1 MSAFRRQG
9 DIEVKQ
15 LWVSGAVALII
26 LAPQAMLA
34 PQALQQAGA
43 GSASQVASALPDGP
57 QQQQAPPP
65 QVPDAPQ
72 PRTQG
77 LGDVAP
83 GKGTTPLSNGDL
95 SPLAPPD
102 LDAPDT
108 TLPGSQP
115 ALSTAQ
121 AVADNGGSAPDTG
134 AGYFISVRTNFVD
147 VPFTVKDS
155 KGKLVPGLTWRDIQ
169 VFENGARQKM
179 AVFTVDPFPLS
190 AALVIDQS
198 LDFHTMERVNDA
210 LGSLQGAFTPYD
222 SVAVFTYNHHVNE
235 ETDFTAG
242 QSPRLAAVIERSKT
256 NGTDPIFSDSGTAL
270 GGGIN
275 LNNGAEHNIT
285 PLSAGQGHING
296 NDPQLPRE
304 AHTLNDAIL
313 EAAKSLTHAGKDRRR
328 VVYVI
333 SDGKEYGSVAKTKDV
348 IRYLQTNKISVYAT
362 LVGDS
367 SVKGL
372 GFLNNVHL
380 PLTVRDN
387 ILPVYAAATGGEVY
401 AEFRSRGI
409 ADSFQRIAEEVRT
422 QYTVGYYSS
431 SHENALDSKFRQ
443 IEVRVLRPKL
453 DVIAKKGYYPAAQAL
468 PPPSV
473 QHTQP
478 ATPANP

>member
-1 MSAFRRQG
+1 M
-9 DIEVKQ
+9 
-15 LWVSGAVALII
+15 
-26 LAPQAMLA
+26 MLA
-34 PQALQQAGA
+34 PQAAQQAGA
-43 GSASQVASALPDGP
+43 GSAQQVAAALPDGP
-57 QQQQAPPP
+57 QQQVPPQ

-95 SPLAPPD
+95 APLAPSDP
-102 LDAPDT
+102 DAPGA
-108 TLPGSQP
+108 TLPSSQP
-115 ALSTAQ
+115 ALSNAQ
-121 AVADNGGSAPDTG
+121 AIAENGGKAPDQPEAG
-134 AGYFISVRTNFVD
+134 AGPAYTFSVRTNFVD

-190 AALVIDQS
+190 VALVIDQS
-198 LDFHTMERVNDA
+198 LDFRTMERVNNA

-222 SVAVFTYNHHVNE
+222 SVAVFTYNHHVNK

-242 QSPRLAAVIERSKT
+242 QSPRLQAVIERSKST
-256 NGTDPIFSDSGTAL
+256 GTDPIFYDAGSAL

-275 LNNGAEHNIT
+275 INNGAERNQA
-285 PLSAGQGHING
+285 PLGAGQGHING

-313 EAAKSLTHAGKDRRR
+313 EAAKSLSHAGKDRRR

-333 SDGKEYGSVAKTKDV
+333 SDGKEFGSIAKTKDV
-348 IRYLQTNKISVYAT
+348 IRYLQTNKISVYST

-367 SVKGL
+367 SVEGL

-387 ILPVYAAATGGEVY
+387 ILPVYAAATGGEAY
-401 AEFRSRGI
+401 AEFRTKGI

-431 SHENALDSKFRQ
+431 SRENQLDSKFRQ

-453 DVIAKKGYYPAAQAL
+453 DVIAKKGYYPAAEPIQTS
-468 PPPSV
+468 PVPR
-473 QHTQP
+473 TQP
-478 ATPANP
+478 TSPANP